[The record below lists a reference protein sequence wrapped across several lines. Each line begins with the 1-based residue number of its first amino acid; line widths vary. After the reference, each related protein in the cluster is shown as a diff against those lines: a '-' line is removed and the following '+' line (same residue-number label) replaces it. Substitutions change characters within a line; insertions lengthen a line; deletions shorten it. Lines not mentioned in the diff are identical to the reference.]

1 MGNFLDT
8 PITEKETEV
17 GTDTEKGISF
27 GVSAMQGW
35 RAQMEDDHLHYFQLH
50 DNVRAQA
57 HALALQATSVRACEG
72 RGKSSSWL

>member
-8 PITEKETEV
+8 PITTKETEV
-17 GTDTEKGISF
+17 GENRPKSMTYGL
-27 GVSAMQGW
+27 SAMQGW